1 MILLFQLL
9 VWNCNSWCFHA
20 SSMPFESAVV
30 RLASR
35 RSRPQ
40 SLLGAWARRPGGSG
54 DTGFEVL
61 DFRTSGYF
69 WFKSKLEDSI
79 LKALNRL
86 NLQSLTRLQE
96 QVNAIRTVVENQKWP
111 EVLKSRTSNPVSPE
125 PPGPCAQAPRG
136 LWGRKGL
143 HVAILNLPLLGP
155 RLRTVPNKVGPI
167 WSKNFQAW

>member
-61 DFRTSGYF
+61 AFRTSGYF
-69 WFKSKLEDSI
+69 RFKSKLEDSI

-96 QVNAIRTVVENQKWP
+96 QVNAWSSWSLCSGPQGALGTKRASCRHLEFAFIRTQASHGPEQSWPDLKQKF
-111 EVLKSRTSNPVSPE
+111 L
-125 PPGPCAQAPRG
+125 
-136 LWGRKGL
+136 
-143 HVAILNLPLLGP
+143 I
-155 RLRTVPNKVGPI
+155 I
-167 WSKNFQAW
+167 